1 MSRYQAVS
9 TQPLI
14 RVENLG
20 KQYETAAPDTPPAL
34 KQVNLSI
41 AAGEFV
47 AVMGPSGS
55 GKSTFMNLLGCLD
68 VPTSGAY
75 FLNGKNVADL
85 NINELAQVRNRQLG
99 FVFQGFNLLKRVTA
113 LDNVAL
119 PLLYAGVGK
128 RERRARAQE
137 LLAQTGL
144 GKLGLSLPNR
154 LSGGQQQRVAIARS
168 LANSPKVIL
177 ADEPTGN
184 LDSETSN
191 EIMGIFTRLNREAQI
206 TIVLVTHEQD
216 VADYAKRLIR
226 FKDGLV
232 IHDGPVTQT

>member
-1 MSRYQAVS
+1 MSNE
-9 TQPLI
+9 PLI

-34 KQVNLSI
+34 NQVSVNIS
-41 AAGEFV
+41 AGEFV
-47 AVMGPSGS
+47 AIMGPSGS

-75 FLNGKNVADL
+75 YLHGR
-85 NINELAQVRNRQLG
+85 NIAELSLNELADVRNSQLG
-99 FVFQGFNLLKRVTA
+99 FVFQGFNLLKRVSA

-128 RERRARAQE
+128 RQRRERAQE
-137 LLAQTGL
+137 LLTQIGL
-144 GKLGLSLPNR
+144 GKYGQSLPNR
-154 LSGGQQQRVAIARS
+154 MSGGQQQRVAIARA

-191 EIMGIFTRLNREAQI
+191 EIMGVLTRLNREQGL
-206 TIVLVTHEQD
+206 TIILVTHELD
-216 VADYAKRLIR
+216 VANFANRLIR
-226 FKDGLV
+226 FKDGIV
-232 IHDGPVTQT
+232 VHDGPVTHQ

>member
-1 MSRYQAVS
+1 M
-9 TQPLI
+9 QPLI

-154 LSGGQQQRVAIARS
+154 LSGGQQQRVAIARA

-232 IHDGPVTQT
+232 IQDGPVTQT

>member
-1 MSRYQAVS
+1 MSNE
-9 TQPLI
+9 PLI

-34 KQVNLSI
+34 NQVSVNIS
-41 AAGEFV
+41 AGEFV
-47 AVMGPSGS
+47 AIMGPSGS

-75 FLNGKNVADL
+75 YLHGR
-85 NINELAQVRNRQLG
+85 NIAELSLNELADVRNSQLG
-99 FVFQGFNLLKRVTA
+99 FVFQGFNLLKRVSA

-128 RERRARAQE
+128 RQRRERAQE
-137 LLAQTGL
+137 LLTQIGL
-144 GKLGLSLPNR
+144 GKYGQSLPNR
-154 LSGGQQQRVAIARS
+154 MSGGQQQRVAIARA

-191 EIMGIFTRLNREAQI
+191 EIMGVLTRLNREQGL
-206 TIVLVTHEQD
+206 TIILVTHELD
-216 VADYAKRLIR
+216 VANFANRLIR
-226 FKDGLV
+226 FKDGV
-232 IHDGPVTQT
+232 VVHDGPVTHQ